1 MNYDDL
7 SVKKRIMFIKD
18 EDYYYLTYNILVILD
33 YFGCYNIDNLFRD
46 YRKLSYLVY
55 FLSSD
60 KNTEMFQKASN
71 SDNEK
76 LSLSDYEN
84 LLQIYTKS
92 KFINSQIKRLLFS
105 LNQRQFIEIIKDDK
119 FSSVSLYMKDKDKI
133 KEVLNNELFQ
143 TEYKRVE
150 KIKQSYSRLRSVK
163 YETFLEK
170 VFKANGVGKWDD

>member
-1 MNYDDL
+1 
-7 SVKKRIMFIKD
+7 
-18 EDYYYLTYNILVILD
+18 
-33 YFGCYNIDNLFRD
+33 
-46 YRKLSYLVY
+46 
-55 FLSSD
+55 
-60 KNTEMFQKASN
+60 MFQKAFN

-76 LSLSDYEN
+76 ISLSDYEN

-105 LNQRQFIEIIKDDK
+105 LNQKQFIEIVKDDR
-119 FSSVSLYMKDKDKI
+119 FGSVSLYMKDKDKI

-163 YETFLEK
+163 YETFVEK
-170 VFKANGVGKWDD
+170 SLKQMGWANGTINY